1 MVYSNTNTQDPFSDI
16 NQPTSAGNTDYIY
29 ICEQN
34 RAGRQG
40 GGLVLG
46 VVCRH
51 MLVA

>member
-16 NQPTSAGNTDYIY
+16 NQPTSAGNKAQIISVSRTG
-29 ICEQN
+29 Q
-34 RAGRQG
+34 AGRG